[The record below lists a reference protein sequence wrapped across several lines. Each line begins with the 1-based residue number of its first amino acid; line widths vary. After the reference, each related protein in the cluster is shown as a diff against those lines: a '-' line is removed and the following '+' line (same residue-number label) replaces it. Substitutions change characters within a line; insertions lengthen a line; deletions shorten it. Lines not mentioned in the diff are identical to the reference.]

1 MGLQGARV
9 VATLLVTHG
18 LEQGR
23 RYTLDKAVARIGRD
37 ASNAIRIPDNE
48 LSRQHAEVRFE
59 NGEYTIVD
67 LISSNGTFVN
77 GQRVSESKL
86 SSGDRIQVG
95 KTVLLFGTGTTVTRA
110 DLAKKI
116 TLITQVATEHS
127 SAIVKSISQAEGSQF
142 LGRIER
148 ADASWL
154 KNAWDHLKVLYE
166 TSQAVSHIVD
176 LDELLARILELAFKS
191 IKADRGCILLQ
202 NAVSSEL
209 ECRAVYFRAGV
220 SSEEQ
225 IEISQTIIDYVLS
238 RAEGVRTSD
247 AAADQRFSPS
257 QSILRMGIREAICV
271 PMQGRHDTMGV
282 IYLDNRL
289 GAEESLDPQRAPSR
303 LTDDHLKLLIAIG
316 HQAALAIEDTRY
328 YEAKVH
334 AERLAAVGQT
344 IATLSHEIKNI
355 LQGIKGG
362 SHLIEMGLSGGGDD
376 QVRRGWNIV
385 NKNQNKIYNL
395 VMDMLT
401 FSKEREPAFETC
413 DLNEVVREVVELME
427 QRASE
432 IAVKLQFVADESF
445 PPIAIDPEGI
455 HRAVLNIVTN
465 ALDATEQKEGGAVE
479 VRTKFDP
486 AQAVARVHVLDNGV
500 GIAPEELPQIFALFS
515 STKGAR
521 GTGIGLPVS
530 DKIVREHGGQI
541 RVESQPGEGT
551 EFIIELPVRTD
562 SPTVA

>member
-1 MGLQGARV
+1 

-18 LEQGR
+18 LEEGR
-23 RYTLDKAVARIGRD
+23 RYTLDKSVARIGRD
-37 ASNAIRIPDNE
+37 AANPIRIPDNE
-48 LSRQHAEVRFE
+48 LSRQHAEIRFE
-59 NGEYTIVD
+59 NGEYSIVD

-116 TLITQVATEHS
+116 TLITQAATEHP

-142 LGRIER
+142 LGRIDR
-148 ADASWL
+148 VDASWL
-154 KNAWDHLKVLYE
+154 KNALSHLKVLYE

-176 LDELLARILELAFKS
+176 LDELLARILELAFQS
-191 IKADRGCILLQ
+191 IKADRGCILLK
-202 NAVSSEL
+202 NPESSDL
-209 ECRAVYFRAGV
+209 ECRAVYFRAGI
-220 SSEEQ
+220 SAEEQ

-247 AAADQRFSPS
+247 AAADRRFSPS

-282 IYLDNRL
+282 IYLDNRT
-289 GAEESLDPQRAPSR
+289 GVEESLDSR
-303 LTDDHLKLLIAIG
+303 TGSGHLTDDHLKLLIAIG
-316 HQAALAIEDTRY
+316 HQAALAIEDTRH
-328 YEAKVH
+328 YEAKVQ

-362 SHLIEMGLSGGGDD
+362 SHLIEMGLSGGGDE

-385 NKNQNKIYNL
+385 NKNQNRIYNL

-413 DLNEVVREVVELME
+413 DLNGVVKEVVELLE

-432 IAVKLQFVADESF
+432 ISVKLQFVADESF

-465 ALDATEQKEGGAVE
+465 ALDATEQKEGGTVE
-479 VRTKFDP
+479 VRTQFDP
-486 AQAVARVHVLDNGV
+486 ANAAARISVRDNGV
-500 GIAPEELPQIFALFS
+500 GIPREEMAQLFTLFRS
-515 STKGAR
+515 SKGAR

-530 DKIVREHGGQI
+530 DKIVREHGGEI
-541 RVESQPGEGT
+541 RVVSQPGEGT
-551 EFIIELPVRTD
+551 EFVIELPVRTD

>member
-1 MGLQGARV
+1 

-18 LEQGR
+18 LEEGR
-23 RYTLDKAVARIGRD
+23 RYTLEKAVARIGRD
-37 ASNAIRIPDNE
+37 AANAIRIPDNE
-48 LSRQHAEVRFE
+48 LSRQHAEIRFE
-59 NGEYTIVD
+59 NGEYSIVD
-67 LISSNGTFVN
+67 LVSSNGTFVN
-77 GQRVSESKL
+77 GQRVSEAKL
-86 SSGDRIQVG
+86 ASGDRIQVG

-116 TLITQVATEHS
+116 TLITQAATEHP

-142 LGRIER
+142 LGRVER

-154 KNAWDHLKVLYE
+154 HNALAHLRVLYE

-176 LDELLARILELAFKS
+176 LDELLARILELAFQS
-191 IKADRGCILLQ
+191 IKADRGCILLKS
-202 NAVSSEL
+202 AESADL
-209 ECRAVYFRAGV
+209 ECRAVYLRAGI
-220 SSEEQ
+220 SADER

-247 AAADQRFSPS
+247 AAADRRFSPS

-282 IYLDNRL
+282 IYLDNTA
-289 GAEESLDPQRAPSR
+289 GSEESLDPRKVGH

-316 HQAALAIEDTRY
+316 HQAALAIEDTRH

-376 QVRRGWNIV
+376 QVRRGWSIV

-401 FSKEREPAFETC
+401 FSKEREPAFENC

-427 QRASE
+427 PRANE
-432 IAVKLQFVADESF
+432 ISVKLQFVADESF
-445 PPIAIDPEGI
+445 PPVAIDPEGI

-465 ALDATEQKEGGAVE
+465 ALDATEQKEGGTVE
-479 VRTKFDP
+479 VRTQYDSTRS
-486 AQAVARVHVLDNGV
+486 AARICVRDNGV
-500 GIAPEELPQIFALFS
+500 GIPREEMSQLFTLFRS
-515 STKGAR
+515 SKGAR

-530 DKIVREHGGQI
+530 DKIVREHGGEI

-551 EFIIELPVRTD
+551 EFVIELPVRTD
-562 SPTVA
+562 SPTLA